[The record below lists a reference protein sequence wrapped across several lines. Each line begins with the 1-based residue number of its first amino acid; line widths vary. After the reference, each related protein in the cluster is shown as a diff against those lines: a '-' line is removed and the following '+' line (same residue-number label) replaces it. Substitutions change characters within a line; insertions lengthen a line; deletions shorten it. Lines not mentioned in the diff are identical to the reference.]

1 MVYQFNNNCGV
12 VLSSFGIIVTFVVCI
27 CFVTYYNT
35 QEVHECERYCYDL
48 DEVKHERHTYG
59 AKAAYPKVIS
69 TEVSKHFQFKGMF
82 NFLFLN

>member
-1 MVYQFNNNCGV
+1 MVYQYNCGV
-12 VLSSFGIIVTFVVCI
+12 VLSSFSIIVTFVVCV
-27 CFVTYYNT
+27 CFVTFYNT

-69 TEVSKHFQFKGMF
+69 SEISKQFKFKGEF
-82 NFLFLN
+82 HLIF